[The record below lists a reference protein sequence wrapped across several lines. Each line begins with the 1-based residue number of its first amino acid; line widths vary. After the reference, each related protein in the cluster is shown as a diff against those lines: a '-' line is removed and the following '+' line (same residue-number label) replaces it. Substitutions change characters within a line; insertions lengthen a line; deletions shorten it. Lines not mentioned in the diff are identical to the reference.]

1 MVGWVPVQA
10 PAPGEA
16 HQGEGRGSH
25 CPAQLSWLSH
35 TLELNVNVAL
45 ELTKIDGDSLI

>member
-25 CPAQLSWLSH
+25 CPAQLSWQSH
-35 TLELNVNVAL
+35 KLELNVDVAL
-45 ELTKIDGDSLI
+45 ELKSMAIH